1 MKRVFMFLAKALGI
15 LALAVAM
22 VAVLVFGS
30 VYLNDKA
37 EETDFVVTER
47 SCRGAAMAG
56 DAYVVAV
63 TTGANRVDAKKLVD
77 KLILDNT
84 APDMVELAKKVGK
97 HGYRIADKNWA
108 FVAENNRV
116 TESRIYEMC
125 MAGVK

>member
-1 MKRVFMFLAKALGI
+1 MKSVFRFLLKALGV
-15 LALAVAM
+15 LALAIILTGAM
-22 VAVLVFGS
+22 VFGS
-30 VYLNDKA
+30 VYLVDKA

-84 APDMVELAKKVGK
+84 APDMVELAKKVGE

-108 FVAENNRV
+108 FVSENNRV